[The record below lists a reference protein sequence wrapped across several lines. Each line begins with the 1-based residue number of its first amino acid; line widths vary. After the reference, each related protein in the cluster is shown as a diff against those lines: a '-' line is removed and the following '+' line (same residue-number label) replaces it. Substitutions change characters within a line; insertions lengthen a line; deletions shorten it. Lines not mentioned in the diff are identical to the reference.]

1 MNKGRKYENGE
12 TSNQRSVLAR
22 IHNRQLGYFALL
34 CIHTFW
40 DAESEKLKLPQKV
53 LEKEAYSYFAPMCIH
68 TLGDAGS
75 EKLNRKKRL
84 KMNSGTDFNT
94 NNLNITIR

>member
-1 MNKGRKYENGE
+1 MKMKKHP
-12 TSNQRSVLAR
+12 TSDP
-22 IHNRQLGYFALL
+22 
-34 CIHTFW
+34 FW
-40 DAESEKLKLPQKV
+40 DAKSEKLKLPQKV
-53 LEKEAYSYFAPMCIH
+53 LEKEAYSYFAPLCIH